1 GAGDDGDA
9 PGQVEQIG
17 QVHLPRTKRTLA
29 FQANS
34 KSSKI
39 QQSPAKPEQR
49 KSKEKA
55 WIVLDFLV
63 RNEPFQ
69 RVAPTPQGIF
79 SFFRIAWLEL
89 IPVMY
94 FCRADG
100 RRVSAPHCSRI
111 VDWWGHGAR
120 VARASI
126 FRKQLLEKLDG
137 PCRRPRAE
145 RTPGRVDA
153 L

>member
-1 GAGDDGDA
+1 
-9 PGQVEQIG
+9 
-17 QVHLPRTKRTLA
+17 LA

-34 KSSKI
+34 KSIKI

-49 KSKEKA
+49 QSKEKA

-89 IPVMY
+89 ILVMY
-94 FCRADG
+94 FCRADS

-111 VDWWGHGAR
+111 VDWSGHGAS

-126 FRKQLLEKLDG
+126 FRKLLLENLDNPRG
-137 PCRRPRAE
+137 RPRADE
-145 RTPGRVDA
+145 RPARRANACGT
-153 L
+153 